1 MKWLSVCHLGC
12 ELDEEIIEFLVEVD
26 LSLFQSIQTT
36 SVTIQSPLQWVSQ
49 FFPNTSSDQFLKL
62 INDLLLRLK
71 SGMYGALPPQT
82 YVFVAWC
89 WVIHRYNITL
99 WLSLHITSQSIQQ
112 INLTTATKQNVQ
124 FQAIIE
130 HSFML
135 FYRVNVQQ
143 KITLHFGRGC
153 FTHLKCIEKQNLQC
167 QQVDMIASVSSGLNC
182 QQTQH

>member
-1 MKWLSVCHLGC
+1 MKWLSVCRLGC

-26 LSLFQSIQTT
+26 LSLLQSIQAT

-49 FFPNTSSDQFLKL
+49 FFPNTSSGQFLKL
-62 INDLLLRLK
+62 VTDLFLGLK
-71 SGMYGALPPQT
+71 LGMYGALSPHT
-82 YVFVAWC
+82 YIFVVWC
-89 WVIHRYNITL
+89 LVMRRDSITL
-99 WLSLHITSQSIQQ
+99 LSLHITSQSIQQ
-112 INLTTATKQNVQ
+112 INFIPATKQSVQ

-130 HSFML
+130 HSCTL

-153 FTHLKCIEKQNLQC
+153 FTHLKCIRKQNLQC
-167 QQVDMIASVSSGLNC
+167 LPVDMVASVSSGLNC